1 MYLVHCEHSPFLL
14 AFFGQIQGYGI
25 WFMPAMDFCNTM
37 EFPLATL
44 WIFNLQL
51 SVFLSY
57 KKQARAD
64 HPLSGWS

>member
-1 MYLVHCEHSPFLL
+1 
-14 AFFGQIQGYGI
+14 
-25 WFMPAMDFCNTM
+25 MPAMDFCNTM

-57 KKQARAD
+57 NKQRLIIAQRSGTCKPGAD
-64 HPLSGWS
+64 KANR